1 MWLLLLIDKK
11 FYGRKLAE
19 VFYEAIAA
27 QGYTNASL
35 VMLNEGEEN
44 QHYVVSLACYEKQ
57 VEAVTAATMAEDEL
71 GEAVALM
78 QPEAF
83 VK

>member
-1 MWLLLLIDKK
+1 MWMLLLIDKK
-11 FYGRKLAE
+11 FYGKKLAE
-19 VFYEAIAA
+19 VFHKAVVA

-35 VMLNEGEEN
+35 VTLSEGEKN

-57 VEAVTAATMAEDEL
+57 VEAVAAASMVEDEL

-78 QPEAF
+78 QSVELA
-83 VK
+83 K